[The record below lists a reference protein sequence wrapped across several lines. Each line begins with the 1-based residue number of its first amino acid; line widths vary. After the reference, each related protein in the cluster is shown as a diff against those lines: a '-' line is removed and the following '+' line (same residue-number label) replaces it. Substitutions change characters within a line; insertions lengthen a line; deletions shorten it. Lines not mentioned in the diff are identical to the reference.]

1 MRWTHRTRKTV
12 VVTALAAVIA
22 GGSAVITVGT
32 VKVLEPDRPA
42 ATLQSAKSG
51 QAAQSGYA
59 DAIRKVLP
67 SVVLI
72 RSENGLGSG
81 VVLNR
86 NGDIVTTAHVA
97 GNPTIFDVQLAGDPQ
112 PRQARL
118 MGAYPEGDLAVIR
131 VQDPSGLRPASF
143 GDSDEVHPGD
153 VVLAVGN
160 PLGLSSSAT
169 AGIVSATGRTV
180 SEPASAGSP
189 RTTLPNV
196 IQTSAPINPGNSGGA
211 LVDTSGQVIGIP
223 TLVAASP
230 HSDAQGIGF
239 AVPSNTARDLAVQLI
254 MTGRVT
260 KAHQAAIGA
269 EAATVINA
277 DDSPAGAGIISIIA
291 GGPAEQ
297 AGLRAGDVI
306 TSFGGRPTPD
316 TNALA
321 QALAVKRPRD
331 VVPVTAERVGQ
342 QLTVDVTLGELS
354 GG

>member
-1 MRWTHRTRKTV
+1 MRWTHRTRKAAV
-12 VVTALAAVIA
+12 ITAIAAVIA
-22 GGSAVITVGT
+22 GESAVIAVGT
-32 VKVLEPDRPA
+32 VKALEPDRAA
-42 ATLQSAKSG
+42 ATVQSAKSG

-59 DAIRKVLP
+59 DAFRKVLP

-72 RSENGLGSG
+72 RSGNGLGSG
-81 VVLNR
+81 VVLNH
-86 NGDIVTTAHVA
+86 NGDIITTAHVA

-160 PLGLSSSAT
+160 PLGLSGSAT
-169 AGIVSATGRTV
+169 EGIVSATGRTV
-180 SEPASAGSP
+180 SGPASAGSP
-189 RTTLPNV
+189 GTTLPNV
-196 IQTSAPINPGNSGGA
+196 IQTSAPINAGNSGGA
-211 LVDTSGQVIGIP
+211 LVNTSGQVIGIP

-230 HSDAQGIGF
+230 RGGAQGIGF
-239 AVPSNTARDLAVQLI
+239 AIPSNTARDLAVQLI
-254 MTGRVT
+254 MTGRVKT
-260 KAHQAAIGA
+260 NWAAIGA

-277 DDSPAGAGIISIIA
+277 DDSPAGAGIIGIIE
-291 GGPAEQ
+291 GGPADQ

-306 TSFGGRPTPD
+306 TSFGGRPTPG
-316 TNALA
+316 TTALA
-321 QALAVKRPRD
+321 EALAVKRPRD
-331 VVPVTAERVGQ
+331 VVPVTAERAGQ
-342 QLTVDVTLGELS
+342 QLTVDVTLGELT